1 MPLNT
6 TRGASWLT
14 PFPCRAPSAGTDR
27 TLTFESGKLA
37 QLADGAVLARIGDT
51 VLLATATAA
60 RSVREGTDFFPLT
73 VDIEERTYAAG
84 KIPGSFFRREGKAS
98 DQAILTCRLID
109 RPLRPSF
116 PSGFRNEVHVVGTI
130 FGADQVNP
138 HDVLAINA
146 ASAALMISGI
156 PFDGPIG
163 AVRVAYSVEGTWV
176 PHPTFQEGEAAT
188 FELVVAGRA
197 ITESADSDIAIMM
210 VEAGGT
216 EHSWDYYEE
225 GAPKVTEEVLAEGLE
240 AAKTWIRES
249 INLQRQLV
257 AEVVATHGPIETI
270 EFSTFS
276 DYADDV
282 WARVEAVGTD
292 RIAKANLVT
301 AKAERNAALDEA
313 GREIQAA
320 LAEEFEGRAGEVKA
334 AIRSLTKKLVR
345 KRIVEDG
352 VRVDGRGTADI
363 RPLSAEIDLFPT
375 AHGSA
380 LFQRGETQVLNV
392 TTLGMP
398 RMAQMLDTITP
409 VESKRYM
416 HHYNFPPFSTGE
428 TGFMRGPKR
437 REIGHGLLAE
447 RALLPVVPSAEEF
460 PYTLRVVSDV
470 LASNGSTSM
479 ASVCGSTLSL
489 MAAGVP
495 IKAAV
500 AGIAMGL
507 VYDGGTY
514 VTLTDIL
521 GSEDAFGD
529 MDFKVAGTADAV
541 TALQLDTKIA
551 GLPAD
556 VLAQALLQAKEARL
570 TILGVMAGAI
580 AEPRDHVAN
589 SAPKIV
595 SMEIPIDKIGEVIGP
610 KGKVINTLQQETGA
624 DIAVDDDGMVGTV
637 TIGAKDGNAVEEA
650 RRRISLIL
658 DPPTADVG
666 AVYAGKVVNITKFGA
681 FVNVLPGRDGLLHI
695 SKLSPLAG
703 GKRINNVEDV
713 LTLGQ
718 PIEVRVDDIDPQGKV
733 SLSLASVPEGARTTV
748 AAPRRAT
755 VAAGVRA
762 AGVPVAAMAAV
773 AGAAAMPHRARRRP
787 PATGCPPSRMPS
799 RPSWCPSSA
808 TSVRAPSKPK
818 VAAAV
823 AAAVA
828 HLAVARVAVDRSL
841 CTTERHPLGHR
852 DHGGCPLGG
861 GGVLGRLGL
870 ARRVRRAGRGVAL
883 PRASA
888 CSRGRRRCRPPPS
901 PSRSTRSVATATHSP
916 PRSTRP
922 STSACS
928 PSTCRSVSTSSAR
941 SCGTPLCAR
950 PTSTPSAA

>member
-1 MPLNT
+1 MSD
-6 TRGASWLT
+6 AISVS
-14 PFPCRAPSAGTDR
+14 APISGTER
-27 TLTFESGKLA
+27 TMSFEAGKLA
-37 QLADGAVLARIGDT
+37 QLADGAVVGRIGDT
-51 VLLATATAA
+51 VLLATAVAS

-73 VDIEERTYAAG
+73 VDIEERAYAAG

-116 PSGFRNEVHVVGTI
+116 PDGFRNEVHVVGTI
-130 FGADQVNP
+130 VGADQVNP

-163 AVRVAYSVEGTWV
+163 AVRVAYTTEGTWI
-176 PHPTFQEGEAAT
+176 PHPTFEEGEEST

-197 ITESADSDIAIMM
+197 LTEAADSDVAIMM

-216 EHSWDYYEE
+216 EKSWSYYED

-240 AAKTWIRES
+240 ASKQWIRES

-257 AEVVATHGPIETI
+257 EAYTAARGPIETI
-270 EFSTFS
+270 AFSTFS
-276 DYADDV
+276 DYQDDV
-282 WARVEAVGTD
+282 FERVQAVGTEL
-292 RIAKANLVT
+292 IARANLVT
-301 AKAERNAALDEA
+301 SKAERNAALDAA
-313 GREIQAA
+313 GDEIKAA
-320 LAEEFEGRAGEVKA
+320 LADEFPERAGEVKA
-334 AIRSLTKKLVR
+334 AIRGLTKKLVR
-345 KRIVEDG
+345 KRIIEEG
-352 VRVDGRGTADI
+352 VRVDGRGTSDI
-363 RPLSAEIDLFPT
+363 RPLSAEIDLLPT

-398 RMAQMLDTITP
+398 RMNQLLDTITP
-409 VESKRYM
+409 VDSKRYM
-416 HHYNFPPFSTGE
+416 HHYNFPPYSTGE

-447 RALLPVVPSAEEF
+447 RALLPVVPSEEEF
-460 PYTLRVVSDV
+460 PYALRVVSDV
-470 LASNGSTSM
+470 LTSNGSTSM

-495 IKAAV
+495 LKAPV

-507 VYDGGTY
+507 VHDGEAY

-556 VLAQALLQAKEARL
+556 VLGKALLQAKEARL
-570 TILGVMAGAI
+570 TILAVMAGAI
-580 AEPRDHVAN
+580 AVPRDHVAN

-624 DIAVDDDGMVGTV
+624 DIAVDDDGVVGTV
-637 TIGAKDGNAVEEA
+637 TIGAKDGNTVEEA

-658 DPPTADVG
+658 DPPTAEVG
-666 AVYAGKVVNITKFGA
+666 AIYAGKVVNITKFGA

-695 SKLSPLAG
+695 SKLSSLAG

-718 PIEVRVDDIDPQGKV
+718 PVEVRVDDIDPQGKV
-733 SLSLASVPEGARTTV
+733 SLSLVDASGAPGTPGGNGDS
-748 AAPRRAT
+748 APAP
-755 VAAGVRA
+755 APA
-762 AGVPVAAMAAV
+762 PSSS
-773 AGAAAMPHRARRRP
+773 PSPSPSPSSSSSSSHRHRRP
-787 PATGCPPSRMPS
+787 AATSPSRTPS
-799 RPSWCPSSA
+799 RPSWRPTWAIWAQARPSSTA
-808 TSVRAPSKPK
+808 TT
-818 VAAAV
+818 AAATT
-823 AAAVA
+823 AAATTA
-828 HLAVARVAVDRSL
+828 ARAGARVVVDRVL
-841 CTTERHPLGHR
+841 RPAVRRPPGHR
-852 DHGGCPLGG
+852 DHGRRPLGG
-861 GGVLGRLGL
+861 GGLLGRHRL
-870 ARRVRRAGRGVAL
+870 A
-883 PRASA
+883 
-888 CSRGRRRCRPPPS
+888 
-901 PSRSTRSVATATHSP
+901 
-916 PRSTRP
+916 
-922 STSACS
+922 
-928 PSTCRSVSTSSAR
+928 
-941 SCGTPLCAR
+941 
-950 PTSTPSAA
+950 